1 MVEARDNIETWQQY
15 YRDMYIGGNTVKPR
29 FPDEN
34 LVRLIKGS
42 YVDLPKSGR
51 VLDVGFGGG
60 ANLVLC
66 AQEGFEAHGL
76 EVCQE
81 IVDAVT
87 EQGRELYGVNLNLGV
102 LKDTSLPYP
111 DGYFDIVIS
120 WNAVYYFGERSLVR
134 SAMGEFHRVLRKG
147 GVLLLSVIHPNSWM
161 VRRLGLIDRA
171 NGSYRV
177 EKPSEHDNRF
187 GIQIFYD
194 GTSSGWRR
202 LLQDFQS
209 VEEGYAEA
217 DLFAPDV
224 REAWRLFMARKA
236 V

>member
-1 MVEARDNIETWQQY
+1 MKSKNSVETWQKY
-15 YRDMYIGGNTVKPR
+15 YKDMYLENETAKPR

-34 LVRLIKGS
+34 LVRLLKGN
-42 YVDLPKSGR
+42 YVKLPKTGR

-60 ANLVLC
+60 ANLVMC
-66 AQEGFEAHGL
+66 AQQGFEAHGL

-81 IVDAVT
+81 IVDAV
-87 EQGRELYGVNLNLGV
+87 EKQARQLYGIDLKLGV
-102 LKDTSLPYP
+102 LKDTSLPYA

-134 SAMGEFHRVLRKG
+134 SAIDEFHRVLRPG
-147 GVLLLSVIHPNSWM
+147 GVLLLSIIHPNSWM
-161 VRRLGLIDRA
+161 VRRLGECID
-171 NGSYRV
+171 GDGCYRI
-177 EKPSEHDNRF
+177 EKASDHDNRF
-187 GIQIFYD
+187 GIEIFYE

-202 LLQDFQS
+202 LLSGFDA

-224 REAWRLFMARKA
+224 REAWRLFMAKKS
-236 V
+236 